1 MVTAAA
7 ALIAETRLARQK
19 LSSLPQG
26 LRPVDEKAAYTLQ
39 DEAAAI
45 LSQRGFGAT
54 IGYKIGCTTLA
65 MQKYLGIDHP
75 AAGYMYA
82 ASSRPNG
89 ATIARKDFVRP
100 GVECE
105 IAVSL
110 AAPLR
115 AENAPFGRETVHPAI
130 GAIHAAIE
138 IVDERYEDWRTLGGE
153 TLIADDFFHGG
164 IVLGPAVTSWRDL
177 DLPGVAGVTRV
188 NGKEAGRGHG
198 ADILGHPLDAL
209 VWLANHCAGRARDV
223 PAGSVISLGALVPV
237 QWLSP
242 GDHAEIELE
251 GLGSL
256 SFSVER

>member
-1 MVTAAA
+1 MVTMAAE
-7 ALIAETRLARQK
+7 LIAETRLARQK
-19 LSSLPQG
+19 LSSLPEA

-39 DEAAAI
+39 DEISAI
-45 LSQRGFGAT
+45 LSQRSFGPT

-82 ASSRPNG
+82 ASSTPNG

-115 AENAPFGRETVHPAI
+115 AENAPFQRETILPAI
-130 GAIHAAIE
+130 GAVHAAIE
-138 IVDERYEDWRTLGGE
+138 IVDERYEDWRALGGD
-153 TLIADDFFHGG
+153 TLIADDFFHAG
-164 IVLGPAVTSWRDL
+164 IIMGPAVTGWRDL
-177 DLPGVAGVTRV
+177 DLPGVVGVTRV
-188 NGKEAGRGHG
+188 NGKEAGRGRG
-198 ADILGHPLDAL
+198 EDILGHPLDAL
-209 VWLANHCAGRARDV
+209 AWLANHCAGRGRDV
-223 PAGSVISLGALVPV
+223 PAGAVVSLGALVPV

-242 GDHAEIELE
+242 GDHAEIEIE